1 MSELVSLPR
10 SSSEEVHAVWE
21 STGSFHCLVA
31 TALLENGIFV
41 SIVNSLR
48 MEWELP
54 LPARQYYQKA
64 SILINSKVDSFCGT
78 IGGSVFCAAGQTQ
91 SLATPLLRAA
101 SATAFATA
109 GPTRG
114 SNAAGMI

>member
-10 SSSEEVHAVWE
+10 SSSEEVRTVWE

-54 LPARQYYQKA
+54 LPARQYYQKT
-64 SILINSKVDSFCGT
+64 SILINSKVDSFCGK
-78 IGGSVFCAAGQTQ
+78 AQ

>member
-1 MSELVSLPR
+1 MRNEAGGKIVYTSFEVQHTRKRMSELVSLPR

-64 SILINSKVDSFCGT
+64 SILINSKVDSF
-78 IGGSVFCAAGQTQ
+78 
-91 SLATPLLRAA
+91 
-101 SATAFATA
+101 
-109 GPTRG
+109 
-114 SNAAGMI
+114 

>member
-1 MSELVSLPR
+1 MSELVSLPH
-10 SSSEEVHAVWE
+10 SSSEEVRAVWE

-31 TALLENGIFV
+31 TALLGNGIFV

-54 LPARQYYQKA
+54 LPARQYYQKT

-78 IGGSVFCAAGQTQ
+78 IGGSVFSCRR
-91 SLATPLLRAA
+91 S
-101 SATAFATA
+101 
-109 GPTRG
+109 G
-114 SNAAGMI
+114 SDCYSSEETG

>member
-1 MSELVSLPR
+1 MSELVSLPH
-10 SSSEEVHAVWE
+10 SSSEEVRAVWE

-31 TALLENGIFV
+31 TALLGTGIFV
-41 SIVNSLR
+41 SIVNSLQ

-54 LPARQYYQKA
+54 LPARQYYQKT
-64 SILINSKVDSFCGT
+64 SILSIQRSICFAVRS
-78 IGGSVFCAAGQTQ
+78 AAGSFRAAGRAQI
-91 SLATPLLRAA
+91 LATPLLRAA

-114 SNAAGMI
+114 SNAAGMM

>member
-1 MSELVSLPR
+1 MSELVSLPH
-10 SSSEEVHAVWE
+10 SSSEEVRAVWE

-31 TALLENGIFV
+31 TALLGNGIFV

-54 LPARQYYQKA
+54 LPARQYYQKT
-64 SILINSKVDSFCGT
+64 SILINSKVDSFCGAV
-78 IGGSVFCAAGQTQ
+78 GGSVFSCRRSGSKPCHAAPARG
-91 SLATPLLRAA
+91 
-101 SATAFATA
+101 FATA